1 MQFFAFFFRAGE
13 IHSYVFFQNF
23 IKTTSW
29 VVEIFENYRR
39 GVWRTLKVPT
49 GKLIPPIMDSSKWL
63 KGWLM
68 VTQAIYTTETCKMY
82 CYWR

>member
-1 MQFFAFFFRAGE
+1 M
-13 IHSYVFFQNF
+13 SYDLFLKFHK
-23 IKTTSW
+23 ITSS
-29 VVEIFENYRR
+29 VVEMFENYRR
-39 GVWRTLKVPT
+39 GGCRTLKVPT